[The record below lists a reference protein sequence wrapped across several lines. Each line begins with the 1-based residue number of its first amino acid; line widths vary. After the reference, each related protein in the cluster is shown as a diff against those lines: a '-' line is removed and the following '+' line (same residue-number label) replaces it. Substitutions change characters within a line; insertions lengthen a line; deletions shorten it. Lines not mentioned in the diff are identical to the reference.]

1 MKEDKKS
8 SYFAVE
14 RRRRKRNVMI
24 IIPIVVAAAVAIVA
38 LASMPGSVIQSNM
51 MVSHNHV
58 RLNVTLDGRPV
69 TVPAHIGMSMIGSSA
84 NPLLYGDHS
93 LDKFGM

>member
-1 MKEDKKS
+1 
-8 SYFAVE
+8 
-14 RRRRKRNVMI
+14 MI